1 MKKIRLIALLLI
13 ALVVLS
19 AKSSVA
25 QDSTFKLSDYKNPN
39 YFYQT
44 LDLNFILNSSSDGN
58 KNDNTSDYYLTNRY
72 SLSSNAKAHYSSYAN
87 SNKSQSEFGAT
98 LYGSV
103 GTMNIRIIVPQP
115 MRIWIFPG

>member
-39 YFYQT
+39 YFYQS
-44 LDLNFILNSSSDGN
+44 LDLNFGLNSGLDRDKS
-58 KNDNTSDYYLTNRY
+58 DNTSDFHNLNSY
-72 SLSSNAKAHYSSYAN
+72 SLNLNARATYSGYAN
-87 SNKSQSEFGAT
+87 SLRSQSELHTSLSG
-98 LYGSV
+98 
-103 GTMNIRIIVPQP
+103 RIYNGGPA
-115 MRIWIFPG
+115 